1 MKHKIKVTKEDIKY
15 GEPGD
20 CSKCAI
26 ALAVQR
32 EFPLKNVEVRTVENN
47 DMRLDKDGEVYIALD
62 DKLYPFEDENLN
74 HKIYTFI
81 DRFDMEY
88 GVDPFEFE
96 LDVNH

>member
-1 MKHKIKVTKEDIKY
+1 MKHKIYVTQKDIKN
-15 GEPGD
+15 GEPSD
-20 CSKCAI
+20 CQRCAI

-32 EFPLKNVEVRTVENN
+32 EFPSKKVEVRTI
-47 DMRLDKDGEVYIALD
+47 DKDGIENGDVYIALD

-96 LDVNH
+96 LEVR

>member
-1 MKHKIKVTKEDIKY
+1 MKHKINVTKEDIKY
-15 GEPGD
+15 GAPGD

-32 EFPLKNVEVRTVENN
+32 EFPLKNVEIKTI
-47 DMRLDKDGEVYIALD
+47 GEKVYIDLD
-62 DKLYPFEDENLN
+62 DKLYSFYDYNLN

-96 LDVNH
+96 LEVR